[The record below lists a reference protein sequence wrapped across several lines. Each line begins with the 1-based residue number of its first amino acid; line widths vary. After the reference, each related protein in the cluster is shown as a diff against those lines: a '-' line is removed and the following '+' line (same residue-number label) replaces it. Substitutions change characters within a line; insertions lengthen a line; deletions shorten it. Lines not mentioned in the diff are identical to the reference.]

1 LASALLLAGCVSV
14 SPATDRG
21 GGLILSST
29 EGEPIQLS
37 YERDLRSVFAADCV
51 RCHSAA
57 IPSGGYSMGDYASV
71 MQRVRPGDA
80 KSPLVV
86 ETQPTGHMYGY
97 FSGDRSAKAS
107 LVYVWVVEYDGQD
120 SARDR

>member
-1 LASALLLAGCVSV
+1 M
-14 SPATDRG
+14 
-21 GGLILSST
+21 LSST
-29 EGEPIQLS
+29 DGEPIQIS
-37 YERDLRSVFAADCV
+37 YERDLRAVFAADCV

-57 IPSGGYSMGDYASV
+57 VRSGGYSMGDYASV
-71 MQRVRPGDA
+71 MQRVSPGDA